1 MAVGQPKAQG
11 KGPPQQVQAGRAES
25 EDEEGML
32 SINNYANTKGA
43 Q

>member
-1 MAVGQPKAQG
+1 MAVGQAKAQG
-11 KGPPQQVQAGRAES
+11 KGPPEQVQAGRAKS

-32 SINNYANTKGA
+32 SINNYANKKGA